1 MSHSSLRTQD
11 SRQNP
16 ENLLNVVSFGRTLN
30 SNVNRGSPGSPVA
43 LEDLKCLNA
52 VSNQQ
57 LNIENMAIDDDQ
69 LL

>member
-1 MSHSSLRTQD
+1 MSHSTFRTQD

-30 SNVNRGSPGSPVA
+30 SNANRGSPSSPVA

-52 VSNQQ
+52 VSN
-57 LNIENMAIDDDQ
+57 
-69 LL
+69 